1 MTSYPHKSQNT
12 SGWWQTTNSPKNS
25 MVSVS
30 MLEKA
35 ERISQTSEEKKLK
48 VSNRYLRE
56 SVATPKVG
64 GVLSSIIVDESEGL
78 PVKSE
83 GAGIALWASLQHR
96 ASHWGDTDRNGTIK
110 IVQDKEFYFQRQN
123 KGTRFSLSPE
133 TKNRQNEWNN
143 GFSKHWASGNKGQS
157 ALIDGKQTR

>member
-1 MTSYPHKSQNT
+1 
-12 SGWWQTTNSPKNS
+12 

-48 VSNRYLRE
+48 VSNRYLLE

-83 GAGIALWASLQHR
+83 GAGIAL
-96 ASHWGDTDRNGTIK
+96 
-110 IVQDKEFYFQRQN
+110 
-123 KGTRFSLSPE
+123 
-133 TKNRQNEWNN
+133 
-143 GFSKHWASGNKGQS
+143 
-157 ALIDGKQTR
+157 